1 MARKTGKRAS
11 KVSEATEAAPRRTP
25 FEWFW
30 TPLSLFGCAL
40 VTALIVFGPALHG
53 AWVFDDAHL
62 PFADPHA
69 GEMTAKFWLSG
80 VRPTLMATYWAN
92 YLLSGTD
99 TLSYHVVNVM
109 LHAATAVLVFFIF
122 ERMFSIAG
130 FVRNPRVYALAGA
143 ALFLFHPLQT
153 ESVDYIAGRSELMSG
168 FFFCGAWLIYL
179 RTFESETRI
188 VTSIEIL
195 VLAGAAV
202 LAKENAICLPA
213 VLFATDVF
221 WAKRPFISQMRRRVK
236 LYVPFIIGGA
246 SGAIWILRSLTA
258 ETSAGFSSGNSPA
271 RYALTECRVILT
283 YVRLFF
289 VPVGQNGDWQ
299 MPFFYSLADGGAWL
313 YVLGLLALVAGIFRI
328 SSRLRL
334 VAFGLLI
341 FLLMLAPTSS
351 VVPIRDALAE
361 RRMYMP
367 ITGLILASIAASV
380 AIAERFE
387 LKAGRMRTLG
397 TVAVLVAAA
406 LTWHRS
412 AVWSGPVALWG
423 DSVAKNPSNPRAH
436 LGLGDAFMASN
447 NCQPAVREF
456 TLARSEDPSNEQAV
470 WNLAE
475 ALQCAGQFDRAE
487 PLLQSFANSK
497 PSANTWNQVAFT
509 EAHLGRTDAVFA
521 AIDKALSLDP
531 NNATSYAYRGL
542 AKIAV
547 NNAEGARADV
557 ARALDLDP
565 HNPAALAVERSL
577 SGRQGR

>member
-1 MARKTGKRAS
+1 
-11 KVSEATEAAPRRTP
+11 
-25 FEWFW
+25 
-30 TPLSLFGCAL
+30 
-40 VTALIVFGPALHG
+40 
-53 AWVFDDAHL
+53 
-62 PFADPHA
+62 
-69 GEMTAKFWLSG
+69 
-80 VRPTLMATYWAN
+80 MATYWAN

-130 FVRNPRVYALAGA
+130 VVRSPRVYALAGA

-168 FFFCGAWLIYL
+168 LFFCAAWLIYL
-179 RTFESETRI
+179 RTFESETRA

-221 WAKRPFISQMRRRVK
+221 WAKRPFTSQMRRRVK
-236 LYVPFIIGGA
+236 LYVPFVIGGA
-246 SGAIWILRSLTA
+246 LAAIWILRGLTA

-271 RYALTECRVILT
+271 RYALTECRAILT

-289 VPVGQNGDWQ
+289 VPAGQNGDWQ
-299 MPFFYSLADGGAWL
+299 MPFFNSLADGGAWL
-313 YVLGLLALVAGIFRI
+313 YVVGLLAMMAGIFWA

-367 ITGLILASIAASV
+367 IVGLILASIAASV
-380 AIAERFE
+380 AIAERFQ
-387 LKAGRMRTLG
+387 LKAGHLRALG
-397 TVAVLVAAA
+397 TVAVFAAA
-406 LTWHRS
+406 VLSWHRS
-412 AVWSGPVALWG
+412 AVWNGPLELWG

-436 LGLGDAFMASN
+436 LGLGNAFVASN

-456 TLARSEDPSNEQAV
+456 TLARSEDPSNGQTV

-487 PLLQSFANSK
+487 ALLLSFANSN
-497 PSANTWNQVAFT
+497 PSANNWNQVAFT
-509 EAHLGRTDAVFA
+509 EAHLGKTDAVFDA
-521 AIDKALSLDP
+521 TDKALSLDP
-531 NNATSYAYRGL
+531 NNATAYAYRGL
-542 AKIAV
+542 AKFAV
-547 NNAEGARADV
+547 NNVEGAREDLAH
-557 ARALDLDP
+557 ALSLDP
-565 HNPAALAVERSL
+565 YNSAALAGNRSL
-577 SGRQGR
+577 SGLERR